1 LPKSALSNRQTR
13 PVYLIRNSFLL
24 DTLGTSATKFDGM
37 LSIRT
42 FLLIAALLYE
52 PLIAQ
57 QNGVKVSGRVTS
69 AEGSVFTGSSV
80 YLTMGSTWLT
90 TAVLADGSFEFAGV
104 MPGTYIAMVLGGV
117 STVPKQVT
125 VSTTDIN
132 GIELVDSNWNTTMW
146 GLEQVW
152 SLNGPF
158 RGVIWDAQNQAIH
171 AVNGTTLIELDSLAQ
186 KIRLSTPFQS
196 APTLRLAHFLN
207 LGAVLLAFGTWSSDV
222 RAIDLN
228 GNELW
233 RYTGGAIDDVWAM
246 DLDGD
251 QSDEVIVGFN
261 GNVGVHVLN
270 GDGQLLWKST
280 DIGNVW
286 HVSAGDVLGQGL
298 PQVVTTSARGQ
309 IHVFGNDGNARKDL
323 DPGFYANMVR
333 AGKTAAEQASAT
345 IFVGGGS
352 SSGSLR
358 LAALAGDGYMK
369 WTIEL
374 SDNRHSI
381 YSTSLAARKPWLAA
395 GLQGGQVIIVDVDR
409 GSLLGAI
416 DGQGFTPETTWM
428 ETNTG
433 EDPVLI
439 ISSGRKLTAFRVAP

>member
-1 LPKSALSNRQTR
+1 
-13 PVYLIRNSFLL
+13 
-24 DTLGTSATKFDGM
+24 
-37 LSIRT
+37 
-42 FLLIAALLYE
+42 
-52 PLIAQ
+52 
-57 QNGVKVSGRVTS
+57 
-69 AEGSVFTGSSV
+69 
-80 YLTMGSTWLT
+80 
-90 TAVLADGSFEFAGV
+90 
-104 MPGTYIAMVLGGV
+104 
-117 STVPKQVT
+117 
-125 VSTTDIN
+125 
-132 GIELVDSNWNTTMW
+132 
-146 GLEQVW
+146 
-152 SLNGPF
+152 
-158 RGVIWDAQNQAIH
+158 
-171 AVNGTTLIELDSLAQ
+171 
-186 KIRLSTPFQS
+186 
-196 APTLRLAHFLN
+196 
-207 LGAVLLAFGTWSSDV
+207 
-222 RAIDLN
+222 
-228 GNELW
+228 
-233 RYTGGAIDDVWAM
+233 M

-395 GLQGGQVIIVDVDR
+395 GL
-409 GSLLGAI
+409 
-416 DGQGFTPETTWM
+416 
-428 ETNTG
+428 
-433 EDPVLI
+433 
-439 ISSGRKLTAFRVAP
+439 